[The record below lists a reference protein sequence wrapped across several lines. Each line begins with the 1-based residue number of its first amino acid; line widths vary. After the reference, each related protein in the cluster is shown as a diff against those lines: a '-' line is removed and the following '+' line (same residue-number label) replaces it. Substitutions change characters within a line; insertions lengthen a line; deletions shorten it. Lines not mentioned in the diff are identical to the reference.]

1 MAAALLLSAAS
12 QSFSLYDAVS
22 AAVNASTSAADFSQ
36 PRNAGPNETFSTFRW
51 QAQPYITY
59 AVSPDFYAALRP
71 LVAEALPF
79 LPFPLLGPALDVDAQ
94 LRQAVRRA
102 FDEWEANTPAL
113 RFVDVSDACAAER
126 LWVPIDELR
135 CIASPACALL
145 HGGDSATPLWGG
157 PSPVCRDPIQFNR
170 TCSATDKNGIL
181 DPSLQ
186 TTVERDPTYAA
197 DVTMCASAACF
208 DCERADIVVG
218 AFVQANRLLGD
229 HTGGRVLRE
238 GRSGQVPLGT
248 NGRAQAGGSL
258 TRARLELSA
267 DLKVEKCSGA
277 YCADNCW
284 RVDGDLCEWAG
295 SHQVD
300 GIDGIATALFGVL
313 FALLLCG
320 CCFAFLQLAQK
331 LVSNLLQ
338 GWDLDQDGKVEIHEM
353 MCVSFDS
360 SFWAAR
366 NSAAQFLTPHLHHS
380 PCRYVLDEFC
390 GDLCFECRCP
400 QLHQQKMSRTE
411 GCLGVLETI
420 TSWNATL
427 CAAATRRNSAQFLL
441 GPQFF

>member
-22 AAVNASTSAADFSQ
+22 AAVNASTSAADFPQ
-36 PRNAGPNETFSTFRW
+36 PRNAGPNEAFSTPPVAR
-51 QAQPYITY
+51 AQPSHA

-79 LPFPLLGPALDVDAQ
+79 LPFPLLGPALDVDIQ

-113 RFVDVSDACAAER
+113 RFVDVSDARAAER

-258 TRARLELSA
+258 TRARLEAQRRPEGREVLRRPLRRQLLA
-267 DLKVEKCSGA
+267 GRRRPVRVGGLAPGRRHRRHRDGA
-277 YCADNCW
+277 LRRAV
-284 RVDGDLCEWAG
+284 RAAAVR
-295 SHQVD
+295 
-300 GIDGIATALFGVL
+300 
-313 FALLLCG
+313 LLLRVPPARAEARLQ
-320 CCFAFLQLAQK
+320 FAA
-331 LVSNLLQ
+331 
-338 GWDLDQDGKVEIHEM
+338 G
-353 MCVSFDS
+353 
-360 SFWAAR
+360 
-366 NSAAQFLTPHLHHS
+366 
-380 PCRYVLDEFC
+380 
-390 GDLCFECRCP
+390 
-400 QLHQQKMSRTE
+400 
-411 GCLGVLETI
+411 
-420 TSWNATL
+420 
-427 CAAATRRNSAQFLL
+427 L
-441 GPQFF
+441 GPRPRRQGRDPRDDVRVV

>member
-79 LPFPLLGPALDVDAQ
+79 LPFPLLGPALDVDVQ

-360 SFWAAR
+360 SFCGAQFCCATPDAASPSLAPAGTCWTSSAATSASSAAAR
-366 NSAAQFLTPHLHHS
+366 SS
-380 PCRYVLDEFC
+380 
-390 GDLCFECRCP
+390 
-400 QLHQQKMSRTE
+400 
-411 GCLGVLETI
+411 
-420 TSWNATL
+420 TSK
-427 CAAATRRNSAQFLL
+427 R
-441 GPQFF
+441 